1 MLLYHTIITIN
12 RFVSKD
18 LIAFIPEDLK
28 HEHGTNP
35 VSHSH
40 DGEDNHDNCVLGE
53 PVVVFSNESKPDF
66 KVVNDSDRPD
76 HDGIHDNL
84 LNKSRE
90 LLIQVLSSCVY
101 ERVTDSLFPSAVPD
115 SHGLRA
121 PPAV

>member
-1 MLLYHTIITIN
+1 MMMRITANLFLYWPASSWRLMLLYHTIITIN

-53 PVVVFSNESKPDF
+53 PVVVFQMN
-66 KVVNDSDRPD
+66 R
-76 HDGIHDNL
+76 NL
-84 LNKSRE
+84 TLK
-90 LLIQVLSSCVY
+90 
-101 ERVTDSLFPSAVPD
+101 
-115 SHGLRA
+115 
-121 PPAV
+121 